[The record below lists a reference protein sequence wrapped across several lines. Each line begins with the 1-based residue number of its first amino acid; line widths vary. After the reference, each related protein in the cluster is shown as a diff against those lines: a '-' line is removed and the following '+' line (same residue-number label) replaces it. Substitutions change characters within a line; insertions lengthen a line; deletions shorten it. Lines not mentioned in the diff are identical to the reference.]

1 MSSLLQLHPGLEQ
14 PDSFQCQSDASL
26 PRSVPSLLQLYPGL
40 EQPHC
45 CQTFSHAL
53 ELTKTPS
60 TCLHVYP
67 GLERPGT
74 LQSQH
79 QSEPASRCQ
88 SGVLQMYPGLE
99 QQYESTETVARSSS
113 SVLQVY
119 PGLEQLGQHKM
130 RQSSGTSSTATLE
143 HPLQQRSRPE
153 SAAVNNA
160 QQALGV
166 NADHSQQPLESICGA
181 LSSQPSSTYP
191 GLEPAASSWA
201 QYKQQEGAQHAQQE
215 GAQHAQQ
222 DSFPSTQDLEAAVA
236 TASRQSACEPRLR
249 IEGPTSIM
257 QDKAGQVSAVPPA
270 TVLPDTA
277 GQPCWG
283 CTDAATQLS
292 LSKVFMQSSC
302 ESHCYSPARSEC
314 MESRPHVNHK

>member
-1 MSSLLQLHPGLEQ
+1 MSSLPQLHPG
-14 PDSFQCQSDASL
+14 F
-26 PRSVPSLLQLYPGL
+26 

-45 CQTFSHAL
+45 CQTFSHAD

-88 SGVLQMYPGLE
+88 SGVLQMYAGLE

-160 QQALGV
+160 QQALGD

-181 LSSQPSSTYP
+181 LSSQPSNTYP

-201 QYKQQEGAQHAQQE
+201 QCQQQE

-222 DSFPSTQDLEAAVA
+222 DSCPSTQDLEAAVA
-236 TASRQSACEPRLR
+236 MASRQSACEPHLR

-283 CTDAATQLS
+283 CTDAAIQLS
-292 LSKVFMQSSC
+292 LPKVCMQSSC
-302 ESHCYSPARSEC
+302 ESHCYSPARPEC
-314 MESRPHVNHK
+314 MELRPHVNHE